1 MDMRETSIQGGAG
14 EMFEAHPAPPFVLC
28 CLETF
33 GENANE
39 QETEGL
45 HDCMNSYTNK
55 ASTTTTQRNVVKKG
69 LIMIT
74 TDKLMAALI

>member
-1 MDMRETSIQGGAG
+1 
-14 EMFEAHPAPPFVLC
+14 MFEAHPAPPLLLC

-33 GENANE
+33 GGNANE

-55 ASTTTTQRNVVKKG
+55 ATTKQPHRAVWLKW
-69 LIMIT
+69 LIRIT
-74 TDKLMAALI
+74 NDELMAALISFMYSRQCQSV